1 MPASLMELEGIGK
14 DYARSSNRSG
24 HLRLLYDLLRGNAP
38 TDFFRALH
46 DVSFKL
52 EPGASLGLIGENGA
66 GKSTLLKIIAG
77 VIPPTR
83 GRLAVNG
90 RISALLEL
98 GSGFH
103 PEYTGI
109 ENISLAGSLA
119 GMSEKS
125 VRAKR
130 EEIIDFADIGEHV
143 HQPIKTYSSG
153 MIVRLGFAIAT
164 AVRPEILITDEVL
177 AVGDESFQKK
187 CIAWQEEYLTGGGTL
202 LLCSH
207 SMYHVQKL
215 CKHALWMH
223 HGAMHRY
230 GPAGDVTTEYLVY
243 HEEKSAQDRK
253 RNAQRAVFDGG
264 LYSVTGLHLASP
276 TQSTSEGLHRQR
288 MGQALTVSG
297 ELHSPDG
304 RAPGVSVGIV
314 RADGTPV
321 YGVVSE
327 ADRYI
332 PAWIDGHRFAFS
344 LQFPNLPLLPGKY
357 TVRAHALDPEGMRL
371 FDTMERDMFI
381 EGSSRELGLC
391 RLDHT
396 WGDKAG
402 TEENRRG

>member
-1 MPASLMELEGIGK
+1 MAASLLKLEGIGK
-14 DYARSSNRSG
+14 DYARSTNRSG
-24 HLRLLYDLLRGNAP
+24 HLRLLFDLLRGNAP
-38 TDFFRALH
+38 TDFFRALN
-46 DVSFKL
+46 DISFTL
-52 EPGASLGLIGENGA
+52 ESGASLGLIGENGA

-103 PEYTGI
+103 PEYTGL
-109 ENISLAGSLA
+109 ENIRLAGSLA
-119 GMSEKS
+119 GLTEKS
-125 VRAKR
+125 LRAKR
-130 EEIIDFADIGEHV
+130 EEIIDFADIGEHI

-164 AVRPEILITDEVL
+164 AVKPEILITDEVL

-187 CIAWQEEYLTGGGTL
+187 CIAWQEEYLKNGGTL

-243 HEEKSAQDRK
+243 HEEKSSQERK
-253 RNAQRAVFDGG
+253 RHAQRTTYDGG
-264 LYSVTGLHLASP
+264 LYAVTELSLASTEAP
-276 TQSTSEGLHRQR
+276 TSAGLHRQR
-288 MGQALTVSG
+288 LGSPLTVSG

-304 RAPGVSVGIV
+304 RAPGVSIGIV
-314 RADGTPV
+314 RTDGTPV
-321 YGVVSE
+321 YGIVSE
-327 ADRYI
+327 ADSYTPGR
-332 PAWIDGHRFAFS
+332 IDGHRFEFS
-344 LQFPNLPLLPGKY
+344 LRFPDLPLLPGKY

-371 FDTMERDMFI
+371 FDTVEREMFV
-381 EGSSRELGLC
+381 EGSTRELGLC
-391 RLDHT
+391 RLDHQ
-396 WGDKAG
+396 WGGNAG
-402 TEENRRG
+402 AEG

>member
-1 MPASLMELEGIGK
+1 MAALLLKLDGIGK
-14 DYARSSNRSG
+14 DYARSTNRSG

-38 TDFFRALH
+38 TDFFRALN
-46 DVSFKL
+46 DISFTL

-83 GRLAVNG
+83 GQLVVNG

-103 PEYTGI
+103 PEYTGM
-109 ENISLAGSLA
+109 ENIRLAGSLA
-119 GMSEKS
+119 GLSEKS
-125 VRAKR
+125 LRAKR
-130 EEIIDFADIGEHV
+130 EEIIDFADIGEHIQ
-143 HQPIKTYSSG
+143 QPIKTYSSG

-187 CIAWQEEYLTGGGTL
+187 CIAWQEEYLANGGTL

-243 HEEKSAQDRK
+243 HEEKSSQDRK
-253 RNAQRAVFDGG
+253 RNAQRTMFDGG
-264 LYSVTGLHLASP
+264 LYAVTKLRLASAAA
-276 TQSTSEGLHRQR
+276 STSEGLHRQR
-288 MGQALTVSG
+288 LGQPLTVSG
-297 ELHSPDG
+297 QLHSPDG

-327 ADRYI
+327 ADNYT
-332 PAWIDGHRFAFS
+332 PARTDANRFEFS
-344 LQFPNLPLLPGKY
+344 LTFPELPLLPGKY

-371 FDTMERDMFI
+371 FDTVERELFI
-381 EGSSRELGLC
+381 EGSTRELGLC
-391 RLDHT
+391 RLDHK
-396 WGDKAG
+396 WGNGADAR
-402 TEENRRG
+402 E

>member
-1 MPASLMELEGIGK
+1 MAASLLKLDGIGK
-14 DYARSSNRSG
+14 DYARSTNRSG
-24 HLRLLYDLLRGNAP
+24 HLRLLYDLLRGNVP
-38 TDFFRALH
+38 TDFFRALN
-46 DVSFKL
+46 DISFTL
-52 EPGASLGLIGENGA
+52 ESGASLGLIGENGA

-103 PEYTGI
+103 PEYTGL
-109 ENISLAGSLA
+109 ENIRLAGSLA
-119 GMSEKS
+119 GLSDKGL
-125 VRAKR
+125 RAKR
-130 EEIIDFADIGEHV
+130 EEIIDFADIGEHIQ
-143 HQPIKTYSSG
+143 QPIKTYSSG

-187 CIAWQEEYLTGGGTL
+187 CIAWQEEYLKNGGTL

-207 SMYHVQKL
+207 STYHVQKL

-223 HGAMHRY
+223 HGTMHRY

-243 HEEKSAQDRK
+243 HEEKSTQERK
-253 RNAQRAVFDGG
+253 RHAERTVYDGG
-264 LYSVTGLHLASP
+264 LYAVTELKLAS
-276 TQSTSEGLHRQR
+276 TDLSTSTGLHRQR
-288 MGQALTVSG
+288 LGHPLLVSG

-314 RADGTPV
+314 RTDGTPV
-321 YGVVSE
+321 YGIVSE
-327 ADRYI
+327 ADSYTPVRVD
-332 PAWIDGHRFAFS
+332 AHRFEFK
-344 LQFPNLPLLPGKY
+344 LRFPNLPLLPGKY

-371 FDTMERDMFI
+371 FDTVERDIFI
-381 EGSSRELGLC
+381 EGSTRELGLC
-391 RLDHT
+391 RLEHQ
-396 WGDKAG
+396 WGGDAG
-402 TEENRRG
+402 AEG

>member
-1 MPASLMELEGIGK
+1 MATPLLTLEGIGK
-14 DYARSSNRSG
+14 DYARSTNRSG
-24 HLRLLYDLLRGNAP
+24 HFRLLYDLLRGKP
-38 TDFFRALH
+38 PVDFFRALN
-46 DVSFKL
+46 DISFTM

-83 GRLAVNG
+83 GRLVVNG

-103 PEYTGI
+103 PEYTGLD
-109 ENISLAGSLA
+109 NIQLAGTLA
-119 GMSEKS
+119 GLSEKS
-125 VRAKR
+125 LRAKR
-130 EEIIDFADIGEHV
+130 DEIIEFADIGEHI

-187 CIAWQEEYLTGGGTL
+187 CIAWQEAYLEEGGTL

-215 CKHALWMH
+215 CKHAVWMH

-230 GPAGDVTTEYLVY
+230 GPAADVTTEYLVY
-243 HEEKSAQDRK
+243 HEEKSTKERK
-253 RNAQRAVFDGG
+253 RTAQHSYSSGHYAV
-264 LYSVTGLHLASP
+264 
-276 TQSTSEGLHRQR
+276 TSLTLSSQDVATTAGLHRHR
-288 MGQALTVSG
+288 LGGAMTVSG

-304 RAPGVSVGIV
+304 RAPGISIGIV
-314 RADGTPV
+314 RVDGMPV
-321 YGVVSE
+321 YGLVSE
-327 ADRYI
+327 VDGYVPSLLDANRY
-332 PAWIDGHRFAFS
+332 HFK
-344 LQFPNLPLLPGKY
+344 LEFPSLPLLPGKY

-371 FDTMERDMFI
+371 FDTFERDLFV
-381 EGSSRELGLC
+381 EGATRELGLC
-391 RLDHT
+391 RIDHR
-396 WGDKAG
+396 WSNDPGA
-402 TEENRRG
+402 

>member
-1 MPASLMELEGIGK
+1 MAALLLQLDGIGK

-24 HLRLLYDLLRGNAP
+24 HLRLLYDLLRGNPP
-38 TDFFRALH
+38 TDFFRAL
-46 DVSFKL
+46 DDISFTL
-52 EPGASLGLIGENGA
+52 EAGASLGLIGENGA

-83 GRLAVNG
+83 GKLTVNG

-103 PEYTGI
+103 PEYTGL
-109 ENISLAGSLA
+109 ENIKLAGSLA
-119 GMSEKS
+119 GLSDAS
-125 VRAKR
+125 LRAKR
-130 EEIIDFADIGEHV
+130 EEIIEFADIGEHI

-153 MIVRLGFAIAT
+153 MIVRLGFAVAT

-187 CIAWQEEYLTGGGTL
+187 CIAWQEEYLRNGGTL

-230 GPAGDVTTEYLVY
+230 GPASDVTTEYLVY
-243 HEEKSAQDRK
+243 HEEKSTQDRM
-253 RNAQRAVFDGG
+253 RHAQRAVSDGG
-264 LYSVTGLHLASP
+264 LYAVTALQLAN
-276 TQSTSEGLHRQR
+276 SETTTTTGMHRQKL
-288 MGQALTVSG
+288 GSTLIVSG
-297 ELHSPDG
+297 EVKSPDG
-304 RAPGVSVGIV
+304 RPPGVSVGIV
-314 RADGTPV
+314 RTDGTPV

-327 ADRYI
+327 ADHYT
-332 PAWIDGHRFAFS
+332 PVPIDARRFAFK
-344 LQFPNLPLLPGKY
+344 LHFPNLPLLPVKY

-371 FDTMERDMFI
+371 FDTVQRDLFI
-381 EGSSRELGLC
+381 EGATRELGLC
-391 RLDHT
+391 RLDHR
-396 WGDKAG
+396 WGEPDTTG
-402 TEENRRG
+402 

>member
-1 MPASLMELEGIGK
+1 MAASLLQLEGIGK
-14 DYARSSNRSG
+14 DYARSTKRSG
-24 HLRLLYDLLRGNAP
+24 HLRLLYDLLRGNPP
-38 TDFFRALH
+38 TDFFRAL
-46 DVSFKL
+46 DDISFTL
-52 EPGASLGLIGENGA
+52 ETGSSLGLIGENGA

-83 GRLAVNG
+83 GRLTVNG

-103 PEYTGI
+103 PEYTGL
-109 ENISLAGSLA
+109 ENIQLAGALA
-119 GMSEKS
+119 GLSES
-125 VRAKR
+125 SLRAKR
-130 EEIIDFADIGEHV
+130 EEIIEFADIGEHI

-164 AVRPEILITDEVL
+164 AVKPEILITDEVL

-187 CIAWQEEYLTGGGTL
+187 CIAWQEEYLKNGGTL

-230 GPAGDVTTEYLVY
+230 GPAADVTTEYLVY
-243 HEEKSAQDRK
+243 HEEKSTQDRK
-253 RNAQRAVFDGG
+253 RHAQHVVADGG
-264 LYSVTGLHLASP
+264 VYGVTGIQLSNAAL
-276 TQSTSEGLHRQR
+276 STNAGLHRQKL
-288 MGQALTVSG
+288 GEPLTVSG

-304 RAPGVSVGIV
+304 RAPGVSIGIV

-327 ADRYI
+327 ADRYT
-332 PAWIDGHRFAFS
+332 PARTDAHHFAFK
-344 LQFPNLPLLPGKY
+344 LRFPNLPLLPGKY

-371 FDTMERDMFI
+371 FDTVERDLFV
-381 EGSSRELGLC
+381 EGATRELGLC
-391 RLDHT
+391 RLDHH
-396 WGDKAG
+396 WGDPGAEG
-402 TEENRRG
+402 